1 MLFAPFPKGPKMVA
15 GGRRAAAHLRIPT
28 AITDNAPEGI
38 ADVCNLRPRRGRRS
52 FLPWARWCSLR
63 SNHRLP
69 SETAPR
75 SASIRPRIAHS
86 RGIALRLRPDAIESL
101 VAT

>member
-52 FLPWARWCSLR
+52 FLRC
-63 SNHRLP
+63 
-69 SETAPR
+69 AP
-75 SASIRPRIAHS
+75 
-86 RGIALRLRPDAIESL
+86 
-101 VAT
+101 VVFATLKPPATL

>member
-38 ADVCNLRPRRGRRS
+38 A
-52 FLPWARWCSLR
+52 
-63 SNHRLP
+63 
-69 SETAPR
+69 E
-75 SASIRPRIAHS
+75 I
-86 RGIALRLRPDAIESL
+86 
-101 VAT
+101 